1 LGSDPDAVIAD
12 ILAQMDRER
21 PDSARLRLTESFGGT
36 LPRLAGVVGWP
47 LDHSLSPALHNGW
60 LRRYHISGRYLKL
73 PLSPENFKAGIKLL
87 QHLGF
92 RGVNVTIP
100 HKEDAFQIATRLTE
114 IARRCG
120 SANTLVFGD
129 DGEIF
134 GDSTDGTGF
143 CENLRAHGVA
153 LHGRAL
159 ILGAGGAAR
168 AICAAL
174 MEKGS
179 DVSIANRSVT
189 RAKALS
195 AQLHGLRHVSW
206 DDWPSHLGAVDLLV
220 NTTSLGMQG
229 AADYDWESALSKARD
244 DLSVADIVYV
254 PLETSLLRQAR
265 RRGLR
270 TVDGL
275 GMLIEQARVGFRTWF
290 GKDPQAD
297 DATRRALLGA
307 LG

>member
-1 LGSDPDAVIAD
+1 MGSDPDAVIAD
-12 ILAQMDRER
+12 ILAQMDRLR
-21 PDSARLRLTESFGGT
+21 PDAARLRLTESFGGT

-47 LDHSLSPALHNGW
+47 LQHTLSPALHNGW
-60 LRRYHISGRYLKL
+60 LKRYGISGHYLKL
-73 PLSPENFKAGIKLL
+73 PLAPENFRAGIDLL
-87 QHLGF
+87 QRLGF

-100 HKEDAFQIATRLTE
+100 HKEEAFQIATRKSE
-114 IARRCG
+114 IARQCG

-134 GDSTDGTGF
+134 GDSTDGAGF
-143 CENLRAHGVA
+143 CENLRAHGIA
-153 LHGRAL
+153 IKGRAL

-174 MEKGS
+174 MEKRC
-179 DVSIANRSVT
+179 DVIVANRSAS
-189 RAKALS
+189 RAEALC
-195 AQLHGLRHVSW
+195 AQLNGLRHVSW
-206 DDWPSHLGAVDLLV
+206 DDWPSHLGEVDLLV

-229 AADYDWESALSKARD
+229 AAEYDWESALSKARG

-270 TVDGL
+270 SVDGL
-275 GMLIEQARVGFRTWF
+275 GMLIEQARVGFRAWF

-297 DATRRALLGA
+297 EMTRHALMGA